1 MSLKDKME
9 LEDRI
14 NEILSDHVVA
24 CKMGYH
30 KITKLIMEAI
40 EREAIVVGKE
50 SKKIFEDGPYPDMVI
65 PSTFPKGVTDD
76 QPGSES
82 IIPFFRF

>member
-1 MSLKDKME
+1 MDIKE
-9 LEDRI
+9 
-14 NEILSDHVVA
+14 EIRKILLDHVPEPAGPIVRA
-24 CKMGYH
+24 RLLKA
-30 KITKLIMEAI
+30 IMEAI

-50 SKKIFEDGPYPDMVI
+50 SKKIFEDGPYPDRVI